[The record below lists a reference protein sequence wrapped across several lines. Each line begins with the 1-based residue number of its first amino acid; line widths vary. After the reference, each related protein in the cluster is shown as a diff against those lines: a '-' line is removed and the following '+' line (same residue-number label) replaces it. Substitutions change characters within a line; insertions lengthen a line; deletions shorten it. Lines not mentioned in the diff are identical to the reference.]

1 MKVERWFKS
10 EAFYSHGESNSC
22 RVLICFMASKKL
34 YIRNKL
40 SGNDG
45 RILILD
51 VDIDDENVIFISL
64 HNSNTEAGQLK
75 TLSKLTE
82 MLTKLHLTQSNNI
95 VCAKGFNLFLTLNL
109 RVRRKSNFWK
119 VLCRKNIWTERNIQF
134 GGNLENKKS

>member
-64 HNSNTEAGQLK
+64 HNSNTEAG
-75 TLSKLTE
+75 
-82 MLTKLHLTQSNNI
+82 
-95 VCAKGFNLFLTLNL
+95 
-109 RVRRKSNFWK
+109 
-119 VLCRKNIWTERNIQF
+119 
-134 GGNLENKKS
+134 